1 MSNLKALEK
10 LGLIQT
16 TLKVGKDSKNTHGN
30 YKYRS
35 AEDILEALKPLS
47 KEHNV
52 TFLVTEELKEIT
64 GVLYIESTATM
75 YDLES
80 GENVSS
86 SAPAIIELLAKG
98 MHMPQRTG
106 SAGSYA
112 KKYALG
118 NLCAIDDTKDSDATN
133 THEKT
138 PAKPPVKSPVKS
150 PAKSGDKK
158 SPAKSPA
165 PAKTAAKTGTKT
177 AANAKAMT
185 DATCKNFIKG
195 IGEGKFALV
204 KKKLPAFKNDA
215 NRKKVV
221 TALTNATKGE
231 K

>member
-10 LGLIQT
+10 LSTIQN
-16 TLKVGKDSKNTHGN
+16 TLKVGKNSKNSHGN
-30 YKYRS
+30 YQYRS

-47 KEHNV
+47 AEHKV

-64 GVLYIESTATM
+64 NVLYILSTATM

-80 GENVSS
+80 GESVCS

-133 THEKT
+133 THDKTPTTNPPVKAGAT
-138 PAKPPVKSPVKS
+138 PAKAGAKAPVK
-150 PAKSGDKK
+150 AKAG
-158 SPAKSPA
+158 
-165 PAKTAAKTGTKT
+165 AKTKTS
-177 AANAKAMT
+177 N
-185 DATCKNFIKG
+185 DAQPMSDAVYKNFIKG

-204 KKKLPAFKNDA
+204 KKKLPTYKNDA

-221 TALTNATKGE
+221 AALLKATKE
-231 K
+231 TK